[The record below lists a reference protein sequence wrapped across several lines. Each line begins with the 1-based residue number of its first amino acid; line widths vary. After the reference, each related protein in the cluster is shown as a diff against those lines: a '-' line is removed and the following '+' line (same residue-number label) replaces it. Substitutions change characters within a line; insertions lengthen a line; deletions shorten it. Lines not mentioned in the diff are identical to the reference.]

1 MKFFIFALT
10 TCMVL
15 AACDRDDLYGRCD
28 YYAPR
33 ASYALDIDMPP
44 NAPFI
49 SEQFRKGTETGTDAH
64 PGMDVWADIRT
75 PILAAADGVVIASYY
90 EPLYGNRVEV
100 SHGRDARGMYH
111 KTVYMHLK
119 DRSVEQGARVSR
131 GQQVGTMGATGVL
144 GMFVHLHFEVHEGS
158 SPKTAK
164 EKDPQLFWVRGPG
177 KVTCFDPEIVVP
189 DGVFRTTYPVQCR

>member
-1 MKFFIFALT
+1 
-10 TCMVL
+10 MVL
-15 AACDRDDLYGRCD
+15 AACDRDDLYGRHD

-111 KTVYMHLK
+111 KTVY
-119 DRSVEQGARVSR
+119 DAYSPQR
-131 GQQVGTMGATGVL
+131 G
-144 GMFVHLHFEVHEGS
+144 
-158 SPKTAK
+158 
-164 EKDPQLFWVRGPG
+164 R
-177 KVTCFDPEIVVP
+177 
-189 DGVFRTTYPVQCR
+189 